1 MNIFITSTGEKTGK
15 TIFAG
20 GVAAVMQSLGYEM
33 AVYKPV
39 QTGCKYAG
47 DKQFSPDLNFVKKL
61 DPNIKTYSSFNFK
74 QNQVPAIAFEN
85 EHIKFKLESV
95 VRDYNSAKQ
104 ENDIIIVEG
113 VGGLLT
119 PITGRISNIDIAQNL
134 KLPVVVVIDVKNDF
148 LNKALLTLQ
157 ALDESKLEVLGII
170 FNNYSPTDKKN
181 KYHQEVKLLEQMIEH
196 AVLGYVPNVNI
207 TGEGIYP
214 ETLISEILQNI
225 ELSRVFDMEIPKLSF

>member
-1 MNIFITSTGEKTGK
+1 MNIFVTSTGDKTGK
-15 TIFAG
+15 TIFCA

-39 QTGCKYAG
+39 QTGCKYAS

-61 DPNIKTYSSFNFK
+61 DPNIKTYSSYNLK
-74 QNQVPAIAFEN
+74 PSQVPAIALEN
-85 EHIKFKLESV
+85 EHIKFTLESI

-113 VGGLLT
+113 CGGVLT
-119 PITGRISNIDIAQNL
+119 PITSRFSNIEIAQNL

-148 LNKALLTLQ
+148 VNKALMTLQ
-157 ALDESKLEVLGII
+157 ALENSKLEII
-170 FNNYSPTDKKN
+170 GVVFNNYSPTDKKN

-196 AVLGYVPNVNI
+196 GVLGYIPNVNV

-214 ETLISEILQNI
+214 ENLISEVLQNI
-225 ELSRVFDMEIPKLSF
+225 ELSRVFDMEIPKLNF